1 MTGGS
6 AGGAPE
12 TVIAAFL
19 ASARHDPHR
28 VAARVV
34 ERSRQEHALTY
45 GELYRMAATTAAGL
59 AARGLGPGERI
70 MVALPAS
77 RDFLAAYLGALHAGV
92 IPLVVHEPQAGRLDL
107 YVDHLARMA
116 EVMGAGLVLAPE
128 EIAGELARR
137 LAVPVATA
145 AALRAGIRLSRPPPV
160 HAEPDGIAHLQA
172 TSGSTGT
179 PKLAVVRHANIVANI
194 RAIGEC
200 VGHKPEDVLVT
211 WLPLSHDMGLI
222 GLSYALYQG
231 IPVVLSDTANFV
243 HNPLSWLQLLS
254 RHAGTLS
261 PAPNS
266 AFQMC
271 ARLARLRPPAE
282 LDLSRWRVALCG
294 AEPVHESTLRQFQ
307 EAFGRFGLSGTTLL
321 PVYGLAEATL
331 AATLPETGS
340 PFSVDRVD
348 AELLASG
355 GRAEPRR
362 DDDPHGIG
370 VVCVGTAIPGHD
382 LRVVDAQGRPLPD
395 RAVGEIE
402 IAGPSVIP
410 GYWRD
415 EAATAAGRRAD
426 GYLRT
431 GDLGYLVEGRLHVA
445 GRHKD
450 LLIVNGRNYTPN
462 QIETLVETVARS
474 AATPAAVAVGLPD
487 PQTRTETLHL
497 LLDTRLAAEDG
508 EWAVEQRV
516 RDALAEVFGLGGITV
531 HWVAAGRIPRTTS
544 GKIQR
549 WLCRRLAEEEM
560 ERRRAGTG
568 ADGAG
573 RTKER
578 EEDAREV
585 TGP

>member
-1 MTGGS
+1 MTEAAS
-6 AGGAPE
+6 ASAPE
-12 TVIAAFL
+12 TVVAAFL
-19 ASARHDPHR
+19 AAARRTPHR

-34 ERSRQEHALTY
+34 ERSHHEHALTY
-45 GELYRMAATTAAGL
+45 GELYRMAATTAAAL
-59 AARGLGPGERI
+59 AARGLGPGGRMI
-70 MVALPAS
+70 VALPSS

-92 IPLVVHEPQAGRLDL
+92 VPLVVHEPQAGRLDL
-107 YVDHLARMA
+107 YADHLSRLADTM
-116 EVMGAGLVLAPE
+116 EAGLVLAPG
-128 EIAGELARR
+128 EIAGELSER

-145 AALRAGIRLSRPPPV
+145 AALRAGVRASRPPPV

-172 TSGSTGT
+172 TSGSTGA

-194 RAIGEC
+194 RAIGER
-200 VGHKPEDVLVT
+200 VRHRPGDVLVS
-211 WLPLSHDMGLI
+211 WLPPSHDMGLI
-222 GLSYALYQG
+222 GLSYAFYHG

-254 RHAGTLS
+254 RHGGTLS

-271 ARLARLRPPAE
+271 ARLARLRPPAD

-307 EAFGRFGLSGTTLL
+307 EAFGRFGLPETTLL

-331 AATLPETGS
+331 AATLPETVG

-355 GRAEPRR
+355 GRAEPRPEG
-362 DDDPHGIG
+362 DPRALG

-395 RAVGEIE
+395 RTVGEIE
-402 IAGPSVIP
+402 VAGPSVVP
-410 GYWRD
+410 GYWCD

-431 GDLGYLVEGRLHVA
+431 GDLGYLAGGRLYIA

-450 LLIVNGRNYTPN
+450 VLIVNGRNYTPN

-474 AATPAAVAVGLPD
+474 AVTPAAVAVGLPD

-497 LLDTRLAAEDG
+497 LLDTRLAAEEG
-508 EWAVEQRV
+508 ERAVEQRV
-516 RDALAEVFGLGGITV
+516 RDALAEVFGLGGIAV

-549 WLCRRLAEEEM
+549 WLCRRLAEEETA
-560 ERRRAGTG
+560 RHRNA
-568 ADGAG
+568 AAPAGAG
-573 RTKER
+573 RAR
-578 EEDAREV
+578 EENAREV